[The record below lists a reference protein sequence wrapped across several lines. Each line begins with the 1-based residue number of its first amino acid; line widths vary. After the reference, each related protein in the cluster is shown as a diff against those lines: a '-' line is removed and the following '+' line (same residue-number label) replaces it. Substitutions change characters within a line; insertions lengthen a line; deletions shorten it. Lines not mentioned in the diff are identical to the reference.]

1 MSNTTNIGRNT
12 ADKSYRYKMPKLQ
25 TKIEGR
31 GNGIKT
37 VIPNMADIARAL
49 QTDPGYPTK
58 FFGIELGAQSKYDT
72 KRDVAIVNGAHQT
85 IDLVTLLDK
94 FIDQFILCPNCRLPE
109 ITMEV
114 KPKSGTIKVDCRACG
129 HNSPL
134 KTTHKLSTFIINNPP
149 VPKKASSEKDP
160 ANGFVAQKAAPKKG
174 GKGKKDDSSSGSDQ
188 EKEKEKEDRKSED
201 DDEEEEQPPALISH
215 KTEEVEWFTDASD
228 EAAEKRKAAEMEE
241 IRSSAKVDAIL
252 ASKAGAGS
260 DSPSEALR
268 QYVNSGVE
276 RSAAE
281 VAAELRRLQLARG
294 FNDQQRL
301 SILLEALIDPT
312 KFDSTKSNPSTQFA
326 KYSKV
331 LAQFSQGKAAALTLI
346 GAIESFLDEP
356 YASKMPPII
365 KALYD
370 SDILTEDQVVSWYE
384 SPVESSPLAN
394 KKLALALRK
403 SIAPI
408 VEWLKN
414 AEEESD
420 ED

>member
-1 MSNTTNIGRNT
+1 MSNTTNIGRNN

-49 QTDPGYPTK
+49 HTDPGYPTK

-85 IDLVTLLDK
+85 IDLVSLLDK

-114 KPKSGTIKVDCRACG
+114 KPRSGTIKIDCRACG

-134 KTTHKLSTFIINNPP
+134 KTTHRLSTFIINNPP
-149 VPKKASSEKDP
+149 VSKKVSSERDP
-160 ANGFVAQKAAPKKG
+160 ANGFVAQMVAPKKG
-174 GKGKKDDSSSGSDQ
+174 GKGKKDDSGTASDQ

-201 DDEEEEQPPALISH
+201 DEEVEVEQPAVTPN

-228 EAAEKRKAAEMEE
+228 EAAEKRKAAEMDE

-252 ASKAGAGS
+252 ASKAAAGV
-260 DSPSEALR
+260 DSPTESLR
-268 QYVNSGVE
+268 QYVHGGVKHCD
-276 RSAAE
+276 AE
-281 VAAELRRLQLARG
+281 IASELRRLQLTRG
-294 FNDQQRL
+294 FNDQQRF

-312 KFDSTKSNPSTQFA
+312 QFDSSKTNPLTQFT
-326 KYSKV
+326 KYREV
-331 LAQFSQGKAAALTLI
+331 FAYFTQGKVAGLMFI
-346 GAIESFLDEP
+346 DAIESFLGEAH
-356 YASKMPPII
+356 ASKLPSII
-365 KALYD
+365 KTLYD
-370 SDILTEDQVVSWYE
+370 KDILTEDQIISYYE

-394 KKLALALRK
+394 KKLALAMRK
-403 SIAPI
+403 SVAPI